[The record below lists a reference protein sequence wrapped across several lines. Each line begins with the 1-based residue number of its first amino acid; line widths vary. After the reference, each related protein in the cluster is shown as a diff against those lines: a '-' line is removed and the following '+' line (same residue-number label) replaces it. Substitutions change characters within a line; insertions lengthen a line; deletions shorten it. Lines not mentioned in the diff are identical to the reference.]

1 MADHERDFDNPGLL
15 ATLHALSDA
24 QLDELGFGTIGF
36 DADGIVRQYNATE
49 SRFSRLSRERVVS
62 LPLFASVA
70 PCMNNFLVA
79 QRFEDA
85 AATSEPLDV
94 TLPYV
99 LTFRMKPV
107 SVVLRLLA
115 APGPRLRYVLVR
127 DPS

>member
-1 MADHERDFDNPGLL
+1 MADHERDFDDPGLL
-15 ATLHALSDA
+15 ATLHTLSDA

-49 SRFSRLSRERVVS
+49 SRFARLTRERVVS
-62 LPLFASVA
+62 LPLFTWVA

-85 AATSEPLDV
+85 AAASEPLDV

-115 APGPRLRYVLVR
+115 TPGPRLRYVLVR
-127 DPS
+127 HPS